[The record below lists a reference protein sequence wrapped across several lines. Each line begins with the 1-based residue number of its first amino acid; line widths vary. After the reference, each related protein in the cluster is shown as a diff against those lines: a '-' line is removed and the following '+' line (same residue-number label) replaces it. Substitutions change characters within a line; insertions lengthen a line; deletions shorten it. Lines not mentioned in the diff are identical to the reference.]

1 MRIFFKF
8 RLQHTRKGFA
18 GNETYSQTYSRRVL
32 VVGEPLVQLVD
43 VLLREPDVVLD
54 VPQLK
59 FCLIPF
65 NTNNYTSNE
74 VD

>member
-1 MRIFFKF
+1 M
-8 RLQHTRKGFA
+8 
-18 GNETYSQTYSRRVL
+18 L

-59 FCLIPF
+59 FCLIPIIIPAMKLTESSEL
-65 NTNNYTSNE
+65 NSNQLLTLIC
-74 VD
+74 